1 MSKRVILASNS
12 PRRRELLGR
21 IIDNIVI
28 AQPRDI
34 DESYPPTL
42 PAAEVAKF
50 IAHKKAEGYRDL
62 VIDNDTVLITAD
74 TVVVN
79 NDKVMGKPADRAEA
93 IAMLK
98 SLRGHTHH
106 VYTGFAITTKNGTEI
121 HSVCTAVTFTELS
134 DSDIEH
140 YVDTYAPYDKA
151 GAYGIQEWIGE
162 IGVSGINGDFYN
174 VMGLP
179 VCALYHSLKPLI

>member
-1 MSKRVILASNS
+1 MIKRVILASNS

-21 IIDNIVI
+21 IIDDIRI
-28 AQPRDI
+28 AESRDI

-42 PAAEVAKF
+42 AAAEVAQY

-62 VIDNDTVLITAD
+62 VVDDDTVLITAD

-79 NDKVMGKPADRAEA
+79 NGKVMGKPADRQEA
-93 IAMLK
+93 IDMLK
-98 SLRGHTHH
+98 SLSGHTHH
-106 VYTGFAITTKNGTEI
+106 VYTGYALTTKDGIESHTE
-121 HSVCTAVTFTELS
+121 CTAVTFTELS
-134 DSDIEH
+134 DSDIAH
-140 YVDTYAPYDKA
+140 YVDTYKPYDKA

-162 IGVSGINGDFYN
+162 VGVSGINGDFYN

-179 VCALYHSLKPLI
+179 VCALYRNLQRR